1 MKKVIIIFFFLPFL
15 SFSSLDKC
23 NNPVAFGDVI
33 ICMPE
38 ILNMTECYSNPTVK
52 MFADLYKGTAGEE
65 ILGFFM
71 SNNEYENL
79 YSSLDNGLKEPY
91 VKVYSTNLVK
101 GINVSIKDLNTV
113 SSGVKT
119 TFDEYDG
126 SNIESKINSRAS
138 DLNISFG
145 KPILLE
151 EYELRPNIK
160 SFVSLMNF
168 SAEQEGFIMVA
179 VMNILTVKNRLI
191 FIAYYD
197 QYKNVK
203 QIEKIKS
210 NNDYFVLS
218 VMAKN

>member
-1 MKKVIIIFFFLPFL
+1 MKKVIIIFFFLPLL
-15 SFSSLDKC
+15 SFSSLEKC
-23 NNPVAFGDVI
+23 KNQVSFGDVI

-52 MFADLYKGTAGEE
+52 MFADLFKGTAGEE

-91 VKVYSTNLVK
+91 VKVYSTKLVK

-151 EYELRPNIK
+151 EYE
-160 SFVSLMNF
+160 
-168 SAEQEGFIMVA
+168 
-179 VMNILTVKNRLI
+179 
-191 FIAYYD
+191 
-197 QYKNVK
+197 
-203 QIEKIKS
+203 
-210 NNDYFVLS
+210 
-218 VMAKN
+218 